1 MIDFSKVGMVGDRLP
16 GQLKFKRASQLRLG
30 ENMRKRTNTARLGIV
45 SVLLLLFTSCWIPEN
60 FDTKITI
67 NKDGSYTFT
76 YDGTLTFGPALAA
89 AQQGGL
95 SAKDEAE
102 FQKEGETLRRE
113 PGFKKVDYQGK
124 GRYKVLFEKAGNRGG
139 RFYFVSQELKFFAVL
154 PQADRT
160 ITVTAVRP
168 SREEMQQLN
177 SIGAKIEGTLS
188 VSVAN
193 GVEVVRHNAES
204 EPAFFGLIGAYK
216 WQIKSPNADPVI
228 VVKPPS

>member
-1 MIDFSKVGMVGDRLP
+1 MCKRFS
-16 GQLKFKRASQLRLG
+16 S
-30 ENMRKRTNTARLGIV
+30 ARLWII
-45 SVLLLLFTSCWIPEN
+45 SILLLVLTSCWVPEN

-76 YDGTLTFGPALAA
+76 YDGTLTYGLALAA
-89 AQQGGL
+89 AQKGAL

-102 FQKEGETLRRE
+102 LKMEGDKLRRE

-124 GRYKVLFEKAGNRGG
+124 GRYKVLFEKAGNRGEP
-139 RFYFVSQELKFFAVL
+139 FYFLSQEMKFFAVL

-160 ITVTAVRP
+160 VTVTAVRP
-168 SREEMQQLN
+168 SQEDIQQLN

-193 GVEVVRHNAES
+193 GVQVVRHNAES
-204 EPAFFGLIGAYK
+204 EPTFFGLFGAYK
-216 WQIKSPNADPVI
+216 WQIKSPTADPVI
-228 VVKPPS
+228 VVKPSS